1 MYLTQ
6 SNIQNGQPSRNLGSS
21 NGDVLP
27 VTTYFVRRVTGRY
40 AVAVENCLVDDQLPL
55 GSVKLTEERRKHGDW
70 ALTWKF
76 MPRRIRIGQ
85 PHAPLHAAHPYP
97 HARFTLPL
105 GERRYLILEFVV
117 MPAIASAA
125 DPNPSSIAH
134 NGTDTT
140 QTDISLLHTYTPAQ
154 IHHVMRL
161 VGIVVGFAL
170 LVYIALVVL
179 PKVVVRAMGC
189 FVKKHEVDEHLAAP
203 ESPFSARPEPDEA
216 KSETSTM
223 RPLVLADRYPT
234 SPSPTPSSFGDRIR
248 NSLIIPT
255 AVLNFHAKM
264 SPTRRRATHAVVQSA
279 ISSPITQVPL
289 SPTHDPVLRAA
300 QLVVGAYPI
309 PPASIAYT
317 IPQPTPIVSKKIA
330 WLPVPRHPRKPIK
343 AALLLP
349 PPSALVELR
358 PTSVFRNDLRDD
370 KLKKRGST
378 TASLE
383 GDDELTKASKKRKQ
397 EREVK
402 RREKERLRENTKSNA
417 KRRPLAVRL
426 GLRAEKATGTTAKGV

>member
-1 MYLTQ
+1 
-6 SNIQNGQPSRNLGSS
+6 
-21 NGDVLP
+21 
-27 VTTYFVRRVTGRY
+27 
-40 AVAVENCLVDDQLPL
+40 
-55 GSVKLTEERRKHGDW
+55 
-70 ALTWKF
+70 
-76 MPRRIRIGQ
+76 
-85 PHAPLHAAHPYP
+85 
-97 HARFTLPL
+97 
-105 GERRYLILEFVV
+105 

-125 DPNPSSIAH
+125 DPNPSSTAH

-140 QTDISLLHTYTPAQ
+140 QTDISLLHAYTPAQ

-203 ESPFSARPEPDEA
+203 ESPFSARPEPQEV

-234 SPSPTPSSFGDRIR
+234 PPSPTPSSFGSRIR
-248 NSLIIPT
+248 NSLILPT
-255 AVLNFHAKM
+255 AVLSFRTKM
-264 SPTRRRATHAVVQSA
+264 SPTRRRATHAVVQSSVQTPVDQA
-279 ISSPITQVPL
+279 PL
-289 SPTHDPVLRAA
+289 SQTRDPVLRAA

-309 PPASIAYT
+309 PPTSIAYP
-317 IPQPTPIVSKKIA
+317 IPQPTPIASQKIA
-330 WLPVPRHPRKPIK
+330 WLPVPRHARKPIT

-349 PPSALVELR
+349 PPSTLGELR
-358 PTSVFRNDLRDD
+358 PTSVFRHDWRDD

-397 EREVK
+397 EKEVK
-402 RREKERLRENTKSNA
+402 WREKERLRENTKANA

-426 GLRAEKATGTTAKGV
+426 GLRAEKATGTTASEWSDLLASGGFAVLEKKYDEGLKNQQEEEMKVVGVDNDDRGGAIAPVLSGKENAKSGVLRSPRKRTLPMWSRPTLRVVNGAV